1 MKITILL
8 LTTLLTLMNSKSF
21 KSEQKRYPR
30 VREAYA
36 EKEQGIKDLLKS
48 KNIKIENLEVYLR
61 AFKNDKKIQ
70 LWGKNKCDQKF
81 KLIKEYKICRSSG
94 TLGPKRKQ
102 GDFQVPEGFYHIDR
116 FNPYSN
122 FHLSLGINYPNTSDK
137 ILGIKGKL
145 GGDIFIHGSCV
156 TIGCMP
162 ITDDQIKELYLFC
175 VEAKNNGQN
184 TIPVTISPT
193 VLSKKN
199 YDFLLEKYEGDK
211 DKTDLWKELKL
222 AYDFFNKTKEM
233 PAIRFLSN
241 GRHKISE

>member
-1 MKITILL
+1 MKFILAIL
-8 LTTLLTLMNSKSF
+8 LTTFTLANTDSF
-21 KSEQKRYPR
+21 KSDQKRYSR

-36 EKEQGIKDLLKS
+36 EKKQGIKDLLKS
-48 KNIKIENLEVYLR
+48 KNIEIENLEVYLR
-61 AFKNDKKIQ
+61 AFKYEKKIQ
-70 LWGKNKCDQKF
+70 LWGKNKSDQKF
-81 KLIKEYKICRSSG
+81 KLIKEYKVCRSSG
-94 TLGPKRKQ
+94 KLGPKRKQ
-102 GDFQVPEGFYHIDR
+102 GDLQVPEGFYHIDR

-137 ILGIKGKL
+137 KLGVKGKL

-156 TIGCMP
+156 TIGCLP

-184 TIPVTISPT
+184 TIPVNIFPT
-193 VLSKKN
+193 VMSNKN
-199 YDFLLEKYEGDK
+199 YDSLLQKYKGDT

-222 AYDFFNKTKEM
+222 AYDLFNRTKEM

-241 GRHKISE
+241 GRHRISE